1 MRSYITERQLRRELE
16 AEIVGSENMVAGL
29 GMLEST
35 VDAFL
40 ADLDAFGEE
49 LAELGRMIE
58 A

>member
-29 GMLEST
+29 GVLDLA

-40 ADLDAFGEE
+40 ADLEEFGSE